1 MPSTTFDV
9 LGPDGPLRAESW
21 GQVGHPVVVLV
32 HGYPDN
38 RSEWRPMAQY
48 LAARQYQVVAYDVR
62 GAGESIKPKGR
73 AAYRL
78 DRLMA
83 DFKAVIDVVSP
94 DRPVHLVGHDWGS
107 VQAWE
112 FATEP
117 ALKGRIASY
126 VSCSGPCLDHAGFW
140 LRSRLHKPTPKHLY
154 QFAMQM
160 LKSWYVYMF
169 QLPWLPEAQWR
180 LFVGRQW
187 PALMRLIE
195 GLHIEPRATQTSD
208 GMHGVWLYRANVFQ
222 RMMAPR
228 ERYAQAPVL
237 VLVPTKDRFVS
248 PWLSEDLSRWV
259 PQLERREIDARHW
272 VPISDP
278 QGFAQHVLSFI
289 QRVPAVQDAQAAQA
303 VEG

>member
-38 RSEWRPMAQY
+38 RSEWRPIAQY

-78 DRLMA
+78 DKLMA

-140 LRSRLHKPTPKHLY
+140 LRSRLQSPRRSTSTSSRCRCSSPGMSTCSSCPGCPRRNGGCSSG
-154 QFAMQM
+154 AN
-160 LKSWYVYMF
+160 
-169 QLPWLPEAQWR
+169 
-180 LFVGRQW
+180 GR
-187 PALMRLIE
+187 R
-195 GLHIEPRATQTSD
+195 
-208 GMHGVWLYRANVFQ
+208 
-222 RMMAPR
+222 
-228 ERYAQAPVL
+228 
-237 VLVPTKDRFVS
+237 
-248 PWLSEDLSRWV
+248 
-259 PQLERREIDARHW
+259 
-272 VPISDP
+272 
-278 QGFAQHVLSFI
+278 
-289 QRVPAVQDAQAAQA
+289 
-303 VEG
+303 